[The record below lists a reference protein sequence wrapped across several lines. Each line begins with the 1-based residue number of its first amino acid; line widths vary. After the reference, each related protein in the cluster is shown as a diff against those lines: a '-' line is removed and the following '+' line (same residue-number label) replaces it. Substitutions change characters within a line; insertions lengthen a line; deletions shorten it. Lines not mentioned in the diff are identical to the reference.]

1 MLTVSYLP
9 IETNV
14 WLYVPVYSA
23 VPRPTVN
30 SDTAVSNTSSGVEG
44 SCPLDVVLV
53 TLSCFLSVLVALVVG
68 VVLGWC
74 VGRRGRREGREREI
88 RELSDRRMELVK
100 QECIYDEPCLTGT
113 AISVAPNQA
122 YGHINI
128 RSNQTN

>member
-1 MLTVSYLP
+1 M
-9 IETNV
+9 
-14 WLYVPVYSA
+14 YSA
-23 VPRPTVN
+23 VRRPTVN
-30 SDTAVSNTSSGVEG
+30 SDTTVSSTSSGVEG
-44 SCPLDVVLV
+44 NFPLDVVLV

-74 VGRRGRREGREREI
+74 VGRRVRRVRREREI
-88 RELSDRRMELVK
+88 SELSDRRMSEKELVK